1 MSHART
7 WVAVS
12 LLALLLSPGPSWPIG
27 PLGFI
32 LPSPGDVV
40 SLIDTLTKKE
50 SATSVDVKK
59 GKTVGQGKLLVARTK
74 VDVAMERSSRNW
86 RGRVLVNVT
95 VPTEISYSI
104 DLREIRPEHITLD
117 AKNRVLIVAM
127 PPLRV
132 EDVTPLLSS
141 LKADNT
147 FKHARFR
154 RMDKDVSQGLQNT
167 MLTH

>member
-1 MSHART
+1 
-7 WVAVS
+7 
-12 LLALLLSPGPSWPIG
+12 
-27 PLGFI
+27 
-32 LPSPGDVV
+32 
-40 SLIDTLTKKE
+40 
-50 SATSVDVKK
+50 
-59 GKTVGQGKLLVARTK
+59 GKLLVARTK
-74 VDVAMERSSRNW
+74 VDVTMERSSRNW

-117 AKNRVLIVAM
+117 VKNHVLIVAM

-147 FKHARFR
+147 YDDARFR
-154 RMDKDVSQGLQNT
+154 RMDKDGSQELQNT
-167 MLTH
+167 MLTHDYQARARKDGEAGIKQVREQGRLALQEFLQRLLQGTNPGILVIVD